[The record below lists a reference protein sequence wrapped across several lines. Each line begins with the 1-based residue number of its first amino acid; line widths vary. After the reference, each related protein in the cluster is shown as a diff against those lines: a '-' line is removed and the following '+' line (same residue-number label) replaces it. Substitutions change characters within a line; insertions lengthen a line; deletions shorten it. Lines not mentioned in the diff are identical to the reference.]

1 MDFVS
6 PENVGEC
13 IHLTEE
19 FRRLPSNHWAKEDK
33 LEVIHHYLSSTSS
46 RRLMSD
52 HVFVLS
58 GTYCLC
64 GCLITFL

>member
-1 MDFVS
+1 MS

-33 LEVIHHYLSSTSS
+33 LEIKK
-46 RRLMSD
+46 MS
-52 HVFVLS
+52 VYAMKA
-58 GTYCLC
+58 TIACLK
-64 GCLITFL
+64 GESK